1 MVEFSWKLKDSQG
14 KIYTRKHLPVL
25 MRAYRCGEIADG
37 DLFFQ
42 SDETKPWVEIRN
54 LKILFQGFEKG
65 NILKA
70 EKVVDKKVL
79 DARIL
84 HITFLLFIFII
95 IVLAVIYLGV
105 SGGLLPFAAK
115 EAVTI
120 RSKVLFVIG
129 TLVVFSILL
138 FLPLALFYSCI
149 FRWKEK
155 VKKYFLQQEENKDEE
170 NSSLQAVGK
179 LAKNL
184 RSSLQKNSLIRVILS
199 AALKTS
205 KFSAGFLLLHNYQ
218 LNRMVY
224 EAGAKIDRTMFK
236 KAEYAFDEPPI
247 KKIVRDKE
255 IVWLA
260 DIGKKEFNY
269 FLRPEKIPVLE
280 KNHSLILIPLVVEQ
294 ELLGI
299 LGLYGRR
306 GEFIRLKLN
315 PSLSSI
321 LKDQVSLAL
330 GSAIQ
335 SELAILD
342 RLTGLLNHEYFM
354 KRLNEEIERSRR
366 FNLVMSFL
374 MLDLDHFKRIND
386 TYGHQAGD
394 LVLKS
399 AAAILKENI
408 RIVDFCGRY
417 GGEEF
422 AVVLIDTD
430 LEGARVKAEQLRTA
444 IEKESFA
451 FEGQSLKFT
460 VSLGISVWKRSDNKD
475 LSLQD
480 LIKISDKELYRAKK
494 EGRNR
499 TCFTVDNQPL
509 SLP

>member
-1 MVEFSWKLKDSQG
+1 MVEFSWKLKDRQG
-14 KIYTRKHLPVL
+14 RIYTRKHLPAL
-25 MRAYRCGEIADG
+25 MRDYRNGEIADG
-37 DLFFQ
+37 DLLFQ

-54 LKILFQGFEKG
+54 LKSLFQSFEKG
-65 NILKA
+65 DILKA

-79 DARIL
+79 DARTF
-84 HITFLLFIFII
+84 HIAFLLFILTII
-95 IVLAVIYLGV
+95 ALSVIYLGL
-105 SGGLLPFAAK
+105 SGGLLPSAAK
-115 EAVTI
+115 EAVTT
-120 RSKVLFVIG
+120 RVKVFFVIG
-129 TLVVFSILL
+129 TLAVFSILL
-138 FLPLALFYSCI
+138 FLPLTLFYSSI

-155 VKKYFLQQEENKDEE
+155 VKKYFRQQEKNEADK
-170 NSSLQAVGK
+170 NSSLQAVEK

-184 RSSLQKNSLIRVILS
+184 SSSLQKNSLIRAILD

-218 LNRMVY
+218 LNCMVY

-236 KAEYAFDEPPI
+236 KTEYAFDEPPI
-247 KKIVRDKE
+247 KEIMRDKE
-255 IVWLA
+255 IIWFTDV
-260 DIGKKEFNY
+260 DKKEFNY

-280 KNHSLILIPLVVEQ
+280 KDNSLILIPLVVEE

-299 LGLYGRR
+299 LGLYGCRD
-306 GEFIRLKLN
+306 EFIQLKQN
-315 PSLSSI
+315 PPLSSI
-321 LKDQVSLAL
+321 LKNQASLAL

-354 KRLNEEIERSRR
+354 MRLNEEIERSRR
-366 FNLVMSFL
+366 FHLVMSFL
-374 MLDLDHFKRIND
+374 MIDLDHFKRVND

-394 LVLKS
+394 VVLKS
-399 AAAILKENI
+399 AAAIFKENI
-408 RIVDFCGRY
+408 RVVDFCGRY

-422 AVVLIDTD
+422 AIILIDTG
-430 LEGARVKAEQLRTA
+430 LEGAKVKAEQLRMA
-444 IEKESFA
+444 IEKESFT
-451 FEGQSLKFT
+451 FNGQNLKFT
-460 VSLGISVWKRSDNKD
+460 ASVGISVWRWPDSED